1 MSVTCTGTRVTSS
14 ALVASNGTIC
24 LQSNT
29 TVDVAIDVVQSCFR
43 TFGARA
49 IYDGAPLQRR
59 LRDIMTLSQHAT
71 LNDSAWTRAGAA
83 LFGATEQP
91 PRS

>member
-1 MSVTCTGTRVTSS
+1 M
-14 ALVASNGTIC
+14 
-24 LQSNT
+24 
-29 TVDVAIDVVQSCFR
+29 QSCFR